1 MKTKLGKV
9 GRVGSFGVPLT
20 AIGRSRRVAAA
31 FFIGTMLS
39 AGTGVNSPALAVDSP
54 LTAIPGNPQAGFA
67 ALVAR
72 VKPAVVQIATARPVT
87 ADSEYPG
94 SNPYGELLRRYFGYE
109 GQGGGPAPVRRGMG
123 SGFIIDQSGYIV
135 TANHVVAGAREVRVR
150 LMDGSQYSARVVGRD
165 PLTDVALVKV
175 DAGRALPY
183 VAFGDS
189 DTAREGDW
197 VVSVGNPYGLGGTVT
212 AGIVSARG
220 RNINEGPY
228 DDFLQIDAP
237 INPGNSGGPLFN
249 QSGQVVGI
257 STAIF
262 SPSGGNV
269 GIGFAV
275 PSNNARRIVAQL
287 REQGRVTRGWL
298 GVAMQPLTPSLAKA
312 AGLSEDSGVLVASIT
327 PGSPA
332 ERADLRQGDV
342 ITAFDRKPVKTT
354 RDLALAVAETPS
366 GRTVGVTVW
375 RENRSQTINVRI
387 LSQQEDRT
395 AALRSDPL
403 DG

>member
-1 MKTKLGKV
+1 MKPKFGKV
-9 GRVGSFGVPLT
+9 GRVGSSGFPSM
-20 AIGRSRRVAAA
+20 AIGCSRRVAAA

-39 AGTGVNSPALAVDSP
+39 AGTGVTSPAFAADAP
-54 LTAIPGNPQAGFA
+54 LTATPGNPQAGFA
-67 ALVAR
+67 TLVAR

-87 ADSEYPG
+87 ADSEYQG
-94 SNPYGELLRRYFGYE
+94 SDPYGELLRRYFGYE
-109 GQGGGPAPVRRGMG
+109 GQGGRPAPVRRGMG

-189 DTAREGDW
+189 DNAREGDW

-262 SPSGGNV
+262 SPSGGNI

-275 PSNNARRIVAQL
+275 PSNSAKRIVAQL

-342 ITAFDRKPVKTT
+342 ITAFDRKPVKTM

-366 GRTVGVTVW
+366 GRTVGVAVW

>member
-9 GRVGSFGVPLT
+9 GRVGSFGFPSM
-20 AIGRSRRVAAA
+20 AIGRSCRVAAA

-39 AGTGVNSPALAVDSP
+39 AGTGVNSPAFAVDSP
-54 LTAIPGNPQAGFA
+54 LTALPGNPQAGFA

-87 ADSEYPG
+87 ADSEYQG

-189 DTAREGDW
+189 DNAREGDW

-262 SPSGGNV
+262 SPSGGNI

-275 PSNNARRIVAQL
+275 PSNSAKRIVAQL
-287 REQGRVTRGWL
+287 REHGRVARGWL
-298 GVAMQPLTPSLAKA
+298 GVAMQPLTPNLAQA
-312 AGLSEDSGVLVASIT
+312 AGLPEDKGVLVASIT

-342 ITAFDRKPVKTT
+342 ITAFDRKPVKTM

-366 GRTVGVTVW
+366 GSTVGLTVW
-375 RENRSQTINVRI
+375 REKRSQTINVRI

-395 AALRSDPL
+395 AALRSDLL

>member
-1 MKTKLGKV
+1 MKPKIGKV
-9 GRVGSFGVPLT
+9 GHVG
-20 AIGRSRRVAAA
+20 RVATAL
-31 FFIGTMLS
+31 FIGVMLS
-39 AGTGVNSPALAVDSP
+39 VGTGVTNPAFAADAP

-67 ALVAR
+67 TLVAR
-72 VKPAVVQIATARPVT
+72 VKPAVVQIATARPV
-87 ADSEYPG
+87 AAAESDYQG
-94 SNPYGELLRRYFGYE
+94 SDPYGELLRRYFGYE
-109 GQGGGPAPVRRGMG
+109 GQGERPAPVRRGMG

-189 DTAREGDW
+189 DNAREGDW

-262 SPSGGNV
+262 SPSGGNI

-275 PSNNARRIVAQL
+275 PSNSAKRTVAQL
-287 REQGRVTRGWL
+287 REQGRVSRGWL

-312 AGLSEDSGVLVASIT
+312 AGLLEDSGVLVASIT

-332 ERADLRQGDV
+332 EMADLRPGDI
-342 ITAFDRKPVKTT
+342 ITVFDRKPVKTM

-375 RENRSQTINVRI
+375 RENRSRTVNVRI

-395 AALRSDPL
+395 AALRSGPL